1 MAATARVQQERPHYR
16 EEEQVPSPVFQ
27 LLAHSSPGSWGSAPR
42 LSLCFRSLQ
51 DDRRLVPRGP
61 CPWFAQGVHVSSSL
75 GKLSACRAA
84 WTLGEAGGLGRG
96 TGLAHA
102 LGLLGRA
109 IHDCQETYLPW
120 WPPGPPGSRDHHIHK
135 NPMGALRGTRPSQE
149 RWTAAPQYPQHSE
162 GTAHMWA
169 GEARGLGPQQPAF
182 INRYRSWSAERPG
195 LRLPSELLFPMPGW
209 SSGHSAPLPC
219 PNLGAV
225 WELDA
230 GESRRP

>member
-51 DDRRLVPRGP
+51 DDQGLVPRGP

-109 IHDCQETYLPW
+109 MIVRRPIS
-120 WPPGPPGSRDHHIHK
+120 PGGPLAPQDQ
-135 NPMGALRGTRPSQE
+135 GTTTFTKPLWEPCAGLGPSQE
-149 RWTAAPQYPQHSE
+149 RWTAASQHPQHPE

-169 GEARGLGPQQPAF
+169 GGGPGP
-182 INRYRSWSAERPG
+182 
-195 LRLPSELLFPMPGW
+195 W
-209 SSGHSAPLPC
+209 SSA
-219 PNLGAV
+219 
-225 WELDA
+225 A
-230 GESRRP
+230 GVY